1 MNQVLSL
8 VLLLL
13 FAAFLLRLDFIFYVA
28 YVLAG
33 VYAWT
38 RWYTPRAFQRLR
50 SERHYDTHAFWGE
63 WVEVTVRLS
72 HDNRLPMP
80 WVQMHETVDPNLQA
94 SKGLS
99 QVVSLRGR
107 GSAEMRYQVRGTRR
121 GYYRLGPLRLVS
133 GDLFG
138 LNQEMHGFVP
148 GSYLTVYPRMTTLAQ
163 VGLPAR
169 LPFGTVA
176 STQRLFADPARPMG
190 VREFR
195 SGDSLRQINWKVSA
209 HMRGLM
215 VKTLEPAISLE
226 TAVLLNF
233 HRPDYDARDWP
244 TYTEWAVEVA
254 ASLATHLVNQRQ
266 PVGLL
271 TNGREAQPPAPTND
285 ENGEP
290 ESSSNTAQEPPSIAV
305 QERLPPIPP
314 RNGRAHLMKILEQL
328 ARLEASETI
337 SLADWLGHDNLGLSW
352 GVTVLVITPT
362 GTESVCQGLHR
373 LVRAG
378 LNPVLITVQPD
389 AHFAQV
395 RQRARQLGFAAYR
408 ASRPEYL
415 QQLGHLSSI
424 THIFGQTI

>member
-1 MNQVLSL
+1 MNQVLAL

-33 VYAWT
+33 IYAWT

-50 SERHYDTHAFWGE
+50 SERIYHSHAFLGE
-63 WVEVTVRLS
+63 WVDVTIRLS
-72 HDNRLPMP
+72 HTNRLPMP
-80 WVQMHETVDPNLQA
+80 WVQLTETVDPNLQTSA
-94 SKGLS
+94 KLS

-107 GSAEMRYQVRGTRR
+107 GNAEMRYQVRGMRR
-121 GYYRLGPLRLVS
+121 GYYRLGPLRLMS

-138 LNQEMHGFVP
+138 LGQEMLGFVP
-148 GSYLTVYPRMTTLAQ
+148 GSYLTVYPRITPLAQ
-163 VGLPAR
+163 PGLPAR
-169 LPFGTVA
+169 LPFGIVA
-176 STQRLFADPARPMG
+176 SRQRLFADPARPMG

-209 HMRGLM
+209 HLLSAHGQGLM

-244 TYTEWAVEVA
+244 TYTEWAIEMA
-254 ASLATHLVNQRQ
+254 ASLAAHLINQRQ

-271 TNGREAQPPAPTND
+271 TNGREAQLPSLTAAENPEAGHTPALQALPHA
-285 ENGEP
+285 EIG
-290 ESSSNTAQEPPSIAV
+290 SL
-305 QERLPPIPP
+305 LPPIPP
-314 RNGRAHLMKILEQL
+314 RNGRAHLMKILERL
-328 ARLEASETI
+328 ARLETSDTLPL
-337 SLADWLGHDNLGLSW
+337 SDWLGRANLGLSW
-352 GVTVLVITPT
+352 GVTVLVITPL
-362 GTESVCQGLHR
+362 GTEAICQGLHH

-378 LNPVLITVQPD
+378 LNPVLLTVQPD
-389 AHFAQV
+389 AQFSQV

-408 ASRPEYL
+408 VTRPEHL
-415 QQLGHLSSI
+415 QQLGHR
-424 THIFGQTI
+424 

>member
-1 MNQVLSL
+1 MNQVLAL

-38 RWYTPRAFQRLR
+38 RWYTPRAFGRLR
-50 SERHYDTHAFWGE
+50 SERIYHSHAFLGE
-63 WVEVTVRLS
+63 WVDVTIRLS

-80 WVQMHETVDPNLQA
+80 WVQLTETVDPNLQA
-94 SKGLS
+94 SARLS

-107 GSAEMRYQVRGTRR
+107 GSAEMRYQVRGMRR
-121 GYYRLGPLRLVS
+121 GYYRLGPLRLAS

-138 LNQEMHGFVP
+138 LSQEMFGFVP
-148 GSYLTVYPRMTTLAQ
+148 ASYLTVYPRITPLAQ
-163 VGLPAR
+163 PGLPAR
-169 LPFGTVA
+169 QPFGTVA

-209 HMRGLM
+209 HVHGLM

-233 HRPDYDARDWP
+233 HRPDYDARDWH

-254 ASLATHLVNQRQ
+254 ASLAAHLVNQRQ

-271 TNGREAQPPAPTND
+271 TNGREAQPPSLTG
-285 ENGEP
+285 EEEP
-290 ESSSNTAQEPPSIAV
+290 ELEQASSTQAV
-305 QERLPPIPP
+305 PHPESWPLLPPIAP
-314 RNGRAHLMKILEQL
+314 RNGRAHLMKILERL
-328 ARLEASETI
+328 ARLEASDTLP
-337 SLADWLGHDNLGLSW
+337 LADWLGRANLGLSW
-352 GVTVLVITPT
+352 GVTVLVVTPL
-362 GTESVCQGLHR
+362 GTEAVCQGLHR

-389 AHFAQV
+389 AQFTQV
-395 RQRARQLGFAAYR
+395 RQRAHQLGFAAYR
-408 ASRPEYL
+408 VTRPEHL
-415 QQLGHLSSI
+415 QQLGKKRA
-424 THIFGQTI
+424 G